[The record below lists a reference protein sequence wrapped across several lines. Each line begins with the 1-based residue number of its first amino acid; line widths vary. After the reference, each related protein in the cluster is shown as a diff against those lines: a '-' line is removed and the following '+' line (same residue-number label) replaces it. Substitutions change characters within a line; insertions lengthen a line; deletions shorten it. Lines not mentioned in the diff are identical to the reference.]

1 MKNVVIQGGQFLKGD
16 IKIPPSKSLS
26 HRAIIAAGLARGKS
40 QISNLIYSV
49 DIMATMQGMTQMGSC
64 IEKHQDCLL
73 ILGNGGDI
81 QISNPDF
88 NCQES
93 GSTLRFLIPISM
105 HGGKSVRFYGSG
117 ALNKRPL
124 DPYFHIF
131 KDQNIH
137 YSYENQLP
145 LTVKGKL
152 KPQRYLIPGN
162 ISSQFISGLMFIL
175 PLLDGASEIE
185 IIPPYESKEYV
196 NLTIDVLSD
205 FGVEIKNEGNHYL
218 IEGNQFYA
226 AKDYRVEG
234 DYSQVAFW
242 LVAGLLNGSIDALGM
257 KLDSRQGDKAI
268 LDIIENMGASLR
280 LSKDAI
286 SVNKQKTKAT
296 IIDGSQC
303 PDIIPV
309 LTVLA
314 AVSSGETQIINASRL
329 RIKECDRLKA
339 ITTELNKLGADI
351 RELEDGLIIHGKSK
365 LKGGRV
371 KGWNDHRIVMS
382 LAVASLVCESEV
394 YIEGSH
400 AIEKS
405 YPHFWK
411 DFKSLGG
418 IVNEWHLET

>member
-1 MKNVVIQGGQFLKGD
+1 
-16 IKIPPSKSLS
+16 
-26 HRAIIAAGLARGKS
+26 
-40 QISNLIYSV
+40 
-49 DIMATMQGMTQMGSC
+49 
-64 IEKHQDCLL
+64 
-73 ILGNGGDI
+73 
-81 QISNPDF
+81 
-88 NCQES
+88 
-93 GSTLRFLIPISM
+93 
-105 HGGKSVRFYGSG
+105 
-117 ALNKRPL
+117 
-124 DPYFHIF
+124 
-131 KDQNIH
+131 
-137 YSYENQLP
+137 
-145 LTVKGKL
+145 
-152 KPQRYLIPGN
+152 
-162 ISSQFISGLMFIL
+162 
-175 PLLDGASEIE
+175 
-185 IIPPYESKEYV
+185 
-196 NLTIDVLSD
+196 
-205 FGVEIKNEGNHYL
+205 
-218 IEGNQFYA
+218 
-226 AKDYRVEG
+226 
-234 DYSQVAFW
+234 
-242 LVAGLLNGSIDALGM
+242 LVAGLLNGSINALRM
-257 KLDSRQGDKAI
+257 NLDSRQGDKAI
-268 LDIIENMGASLR
+268 LDIVENMGASLR

-303 PDIIPV
+303 PDIIPI

-405 YPHFWK
+405 YPHFWN